1 MPLRALSP
9 VTARELIHLLI
20 LRELAGVHGGSGVTV
35 KGGVNLR
42 LFFGSVR
49 YSEDMDLDGTAQ
61 ASAAIRNNL
70 KGMFE
75 NREFTRRLQP
85 FGVRG
90 LDPGEG
96 PNKDTETTFR
106 YKFGVI
112 VGGGIRYPTKVEVS
126 FRKRHVADRAVL
138 ETPGPGILRTYGLDV
153 LEMRHYVRQAAV
165 RQKLDAL
172 GGRRET
178 QARDVFDLHVLV
190 PDPPP
195 DELLEF
201 LAKALRRSR
210 LEEAHGR
217 ALAITYREYKGQV
230 FEFLGEEARS
240 RYGTEGAWDEMRL
253 RAAALIENVLQLQE
267 RK

>member
-1 MPLRALSP
+1 MSSQILSP
-9 VTARELIHLLI
+9 VTARELVHLLI
-20 LRELAGVHGGSGVTV
+20 LRELAGVSRGSSVTV

-70 KGMFE
+70 KGMFG
-75 NREFTRRLQP
+75 NREFTRNLQI
-85 FGVRG
+85 FGIRG

-106 YKFGVI
+106 YKFGVT

-138 ETPGPGILRTYGLDV
+138 ETPEPGILGTYGLDV
-153 LEMRHYVRQAAV
+153 FELRHYVREAAV

-172 GGRRET
+172 GGRREA

-195 DELLEF
+195 DRLVEF
-201 LAKALRRSR
+201 LAEALGRSR

-217 ALAITYREYKGQV
+217 ALAITYREYEGQV

-240 RYGTEGAWDEMRL
+240 RYGGEGAWDEMRL
-253 RAAALIENVLQLQE
+253 RAAALIENVSKLQE
-267 RK
+267 RR